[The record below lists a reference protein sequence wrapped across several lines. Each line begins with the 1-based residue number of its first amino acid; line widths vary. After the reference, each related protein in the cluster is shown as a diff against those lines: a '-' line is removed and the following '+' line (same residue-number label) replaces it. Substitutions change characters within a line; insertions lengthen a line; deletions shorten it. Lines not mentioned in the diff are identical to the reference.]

1 MKVMTILGTRP
12 EIIRLSRV
20 IPKLDVFAD
29 HVLVHTG
36 QNFDDRLSEIFFSE
50 MAVRTPD
57 FHLDIRDNSAMG
69 QIGRIIEGVDKLF
82 AEVKPDRVLILGDTN
97 SALCSIPAKRRGIK
111 VFHMEAGNRCYDDR
125 VPEEVNRRIVDH
137 SSDVLLPY
145 TQRSRENL
153 LREGFANNRVYV
165 TGNPIYEVMEY
176 YRSSWISSTILK
188 QLDIKP
194 REYFL
199 VTLHRAENVD
209 DPIRLEKFLT
219 ALSRLACEYSLPVI
233 CSLHPRTRSQL
244 EKQGKQIHHQ
254 KIMAI
259 DPVGFFDFLRL
270 ESEAYCVLS
279 DSGTVQEECSI
290 MRVPNVTLR
299 DVTERPETLEVG
311 SNYLTGCEVDS
322 ILGAVRTAVSMERS
336 WTAPMEYKCTNV
348 SDTVVRIVLSH
359 WM

>member
-36 QNFDDRLSEIFFSE
+36 QNFDDRLSDIFFSE
-50 MAVRTPD
+50 LAVRTPN
-57 FHLDIRDNSAMG
+57 FHLDTRANSAMG

-153 LREGFANNRVYV
+153 LREGCANNRVYV

-176 YRSSWISSTILK
+176 YRSNWISSTILK

-219 ALSRLACEYSLPVI
+219 ALSRLASEYSLPVI
-233 CSLHPRTRSQL
+233 CSVHPRTRSQL
-244 EKQGKQIHHQ
+244 EKQGKQIDHQ
-254 KIMAI
+254 KILAI

-270 ESEAYCVLS
+270 ESEACCVLS

-322 ILGAVRTAVSMERS
+322 ILAAVRAAVSMERS
-336 WTAPMEYKCTNV
+336 WTAPLEYQCTNV
-348 SDTVVRIVLSH
+348 SDTVVRIILSH